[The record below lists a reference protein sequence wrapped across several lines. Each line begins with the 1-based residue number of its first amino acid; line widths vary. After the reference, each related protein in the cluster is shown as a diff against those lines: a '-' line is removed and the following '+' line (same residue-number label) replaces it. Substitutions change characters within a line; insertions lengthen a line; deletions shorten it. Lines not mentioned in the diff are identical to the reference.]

1 MSKGIE
7 LNSCPYCGGTELRI
21 GYNAIAERYYVV
33 CYCCMMRGPEKL
45 VDEER
50 AAKAWNELPRKVE
63 MLPDIELDVLE
74 ALAKEATPGP
84 WVSEEAFGGKHD
96 KWAFIVKREGT
107 EVSFD
112 FGIAE
117 MVGEERHEENA
128 AYIAAVNPVVI
139 LSLIAEARRHR
150 RRNHE

>member
-1 MSKGIE
+1 MKSMKSLACRSCGATLQGTNSILLEVARDKGWQID
-7 LNSCPYCGGTELRI
+7 
-21 GYNAIAERYYVV
+21 
-33 CYCCMMRGPEKL
+33 
-45 VDEER
+45 DEGNGRCKKCALLDE
-50 AAKAWNELPRKVE
+50 APVE
-63 MLPDIELDVLE
+63 SISPLSDIELDVLE

-96 KWAFIVKREGT
+96 RWAFIVKREGT

-112 FGIAE
+112 LGIAE

-150 RRNHE
+150 RCNHE